1 MVRVITGLFF
11 LTILAVIWALQPN
24 QSRDVTAPPIAAK
37 EKKARPLDWA
47 KATPPVTRVK
57 TRRTPRRAL
66 EETKTDGIGADGLD
80 YREGLGDAKEVDAG
94 PPAPEDPYAHVDFD
108 DGAANGR
115 SYGIP
120 REDHK
125 HRRSKDDPDKWMY
138 GGYVEPFTMVYDFKD
153 SVKDFYE
160 GLPGDKRLPPVIF
173 ANEALSE
180 TVLKSLN
187 MPGNAQIVM
196 MGDHDAQKIEGWEQ
210 AMNLSEDRVSNIG
223 VMFEKPGGERVRR
236 YLVTYPDGEEP
247 PFPTKSEAEWEETNA
262 RAGCKVYGSPC
273 VSNAECCDQRC
284 IQDHCQ

>member
-11 LTILAVIWALQPN
+11 LAVLLVIWALQP
-24 QSRDVTAPPIAAK
+24 SAKREVMAPVPVAK
-37 EKKARPLDWA
+37 EKKAKPLDWA
-47 KATPPVTRVK
+47 EPTPPTTRIK
-57 TRRTPRRAL
+57 PKRERRVALNKPRSDER
-66 EETKTDGIGADGLD
+66 IDGLD
-80 YREGLGDAKEVDAG
+80 YREGMGDLKEVDAG
-94 PPAPEDPYAHVDFD
+94 PPAPEDPYANVDFD
-108 DGAANGR
+108 DGAKHGR

-138 GGYVEPFTMVYDFKD
+138 GGYVEPFTMVHDFKD
-153 SVKDFYE
+153 SVKDFYH

-210 AMNLSEDRVSNIG
+210 AINLSEDRVSNIG
-223 VMFEKPGGERVRR
+223 VMFEKPGGEQVRR
-236 YLVTYPDGEEP
+236 YLVTYPDGQEP
-247 PFPTKSEAEWEETNA
+247 PFPTKSEAEWADTNA

-273 VSNAECCDQRC
+273 ASNAECCDQRC